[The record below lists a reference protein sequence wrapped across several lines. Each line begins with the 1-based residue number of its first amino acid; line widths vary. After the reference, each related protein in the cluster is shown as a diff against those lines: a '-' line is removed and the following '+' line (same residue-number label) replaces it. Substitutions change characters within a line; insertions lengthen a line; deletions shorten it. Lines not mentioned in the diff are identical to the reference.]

1 MSELG
6 LTILGICLIFLA
18 TSLGSGIVFFF
29 KKELN
34 GKLNTLFLG
43 FASGVMIAAS
53 IWSLLVPSIEQAS
66 NYGSYSFIP
75 AAIGFLIGGLFLVL
89 IDKLVPH
96 FHRANNKEEGI
107 KTHLKKPIKMFLA
120 VTIHNIPE
128 GLAVSL
134 PMVNETKSKWKAFLY
149 GIGSGIVEP
158 IFAIVGYF
166 LASNLSSIQ
175 PWFLSFAAGAMI
187 FVVVEDLIPETHLSS
202 YPHYGTWGLM
212 LGFVI
217 MMILDVALG

>member
-75 AAIGFLIGGLFLVL
+75 AAIGSFL
-89 IDKLVPH
+89 
-96 FHRANNKEEGI
+96 
-107 KTHLKKPIKMFLA
+107 
-120 VTIHNIPE
+120 
-128 GLAVSL
+128 
-134 PMVNETKSKWKAFLY
+134 
-149 GIGSGIVEP
+149 
-158 IFAIVGYF
+158 
-166 LASNLSSIQ
+166 
-175 PWFLSFAAGAMI
+175 
-187 FVVVEDLIPETHLSS
+187 
-202 YPHYGTWGLM
+202 
-212 LGFVI
+212 
-217 MMILDVALG
+217 